1 MATKKKDRENW
12 GAGVQ
17 FTEVR
22 LASLTFDAGPDAAIP
37 DDEDEVTGNFI
48 LNVARLSPTEI
59 SVEFGAEVEGVRSV
73 TAKCTYRALY
83 RLRPGS
89 PEEQQPDVALRGVA
103 TRVAP
108 VMLYPF
114 VREALQNAA
123 SRAGLPEL
131 LMQIV
136 NFSTM
141 FSEFELPAVEEDADE
156 E

>member
-1 MATKKKDRENW
+1 MATKKKENW

-17 FTEVR
+17 VTEIR

-37 DDEDEVTGNFI
+37 DEEDEVTGNFT

-59 SVEFGAEVEGVRSV
+59 SVKFSAEVEGARAV

-89 PEEQQPDVALRGVA
+89 PEEHQPDIALRGVA
-103 TRVAP
+103 TRIAP

-131 LMQIV
+131 LMQVV

-141 FSEFELPAVEEDADE
+141 FSDFELPKLEQAADE